1 MGAPIITSQTTV
13 MCGHGGSGTHIPT
26 QVRVQIAGSPA
37 AVASDQHAVAG
48 CALSGTPTP
57 PCVVLAWS
65 VPAMRVTVGGQP
77 VLVQTSLPIATGPG
91 VVVPG
96 QVRVQAV

>member
-1 MGAPIITSQTTV
+1 
-13 MCGHGGSGTHIPT
+13 
-26 QVRVQIAGSPA
+26 
-37 AVASDQHAVAG
+37 
-48 CALSGTPTP
+48 
-57 PCVVLAWS
+57 
-65 VPAMRVTVGGQP
+65 MRVTVGGQP